1 MAGSMPSQAADAAV
15 QPDGDDK
22 NGAVD
27 RPPVG
32 VPTHPEAG
40 RIGQILVEDGLLSME
55 QLAKALRIQSR
66 LEDRKPIGMLVV
78 ELGWVTR
85 PRLELALRRHR
96 HGLSVEGILVERGV
110 IRAGQLAAAMEAL
123 KDHPNKGPGRHLVEI
138 GAISERAYLEAYCEK
153 HDLNFID
160 VDVSLVDRQLLDK
173 VNLRYLTRHRIVPL
187 TIQDGKLNVVL
198 EQLGHESVLTEL
210 QRLYGVPVAIWIGE
224 STKISAALEALA
236 EEPLEGRV
244 TRRRSIQYRRFVEAS
259 ENNRG
264 ASEIVDSILTRAV
277 REGASDIHVEPD
289 HARLRVRFRIDGQLV
304 RISEYPGSF
313 APSVISRIKVLAD
326 ADIAERRTHQDGR
339 IFLQCDGEDIDI
351 RASFYVTVFGE
362 NAVLRVLRKANV
374 LVGLEEMGFSGA
386 TLKTYLQDVL
396 EPSSGALLVTGPTG
410 SGKTTTLYASLQRL
424 VDDTKK
430 VITCEDPVEYLIDGV
445 TQCSVADR
453 PGMSFLDSLKAIVR
467 QDPDIILVGEIRDS
481 ESADVAIHCAL
492 TGHKVLTTFH
502 TEDSVGALVRL
513 LQMNI
518 EPFLI
523 ASTVTAVLAQ
533 RLLRRQCPHCRLE
546 YAPTASEVR
555 ALSLSRDEL
564 MNYTLTRGRGCR
576 NCHYTGYRGRIGVY
590 ELLVL
595 NDPLRDALLQK
606 RSAHDI
612 RRIAQ
617 EVPGFVSLQ
626 EDGVAKALRG
636 DTTLAEVAANCPR
649 RPLVRPF
656 RQLLEMYS

>member
-1 MAGSMPSQAADAAV
+1 MPSVAANPAAQPQAGVDDSATARAGAA
-15 QPDGDDK
+15 
-22 NGAVD
+22 
-27 RPPVG
+27 
-32 VPTHPEAG
+32 THPEAG

-55 QLAKALRIQSR
+55 QLSKALRIQGR

-85 PRLELALRRHR
+85 PRLEMALRRHR

-110 IRAGQLAAAMEAL
+110 IRSGQLAAAMEAL
-123 KDHPNKGPGRHLVEI
+123 KEHPNKSPGRHLVEI

-153 HDLNFID
+153 HDLSFID
-160 VDVSLVDRQLLDK
+160 VDVSLIDRQLLDK

-187 TIQDGKLNVVL
+187 SIQDGKLNVVL
-198 EQLGHESVLTEL
+198 EELGRESLLAEL
-210 QRLYGVPVAIWIGE
+210 QRLYGVPTAVWIGE
-224 STKISAALEALA
+224 STKITAAFEALTA
-236 EEPLEGRV
+236 ETVEGKV
-244 TRRRSIQYRRFVEAS
+244 TRRRSIQYQRFVEVS

-264 ASEIVDSILTRAV
+264 ACEIVDTILTRAV
-277 REGASDIHVEPD
+277 REGASDIHLEPD
-289 HARLRVRFRIDGQLV
+289 RARLRVRFRIDGQLV
-304 RISEYPGSF
+304 RISEYPGSY
-313 APSVISRIKVLAD
+313 APSVISRIKVLAE

-339 IFLQCDGEDIDI
+339 IFMQCEGEDIDI

-374 LVGLEEMGFSGA
+374 LVGLEEMGFSAA

-396 EPSSGALLVTGPTG
+396 EPTSGALLVTGPTG

-453 PGMSFLDSLKAIVR
+453 PGMSFLDSLRSIVR

-492 TGHKVLTTFH
+492 TGHKVMTTFH

-513 LQMNI
+513 LQMDI

-523 ASTVTAVLAQ
+523 ASTITAVLGQ
-533 RLLRRQCPHCRLE
+533 RLLRRQCPHCKVE
-546 YAPTASEVR
+546 YAPTPSEIR
-555 ALSLSRDEL
+555 ALSLSREEL
-564 MNYTLTRGRGCR
+564 VSYTLTRGRGCR
-576 NCHYTGYRGRIGVY
+576 DCHYTGHRGRIGVY

-595 NDPLRDALLQK
+595 NDALRDGLLQK

-612 RRIAQ
+612 RRLAQ
-617 EVPGFVSLQ
+617 DVPGFVSLQ
-626 EDGVAKALRG
+626 EDGIAKALRG
-636 DTTLAEVAANCPR
+636 ETTLAEVAANCPR
-649 RPLVRPF
+649 RPVVRPL

>member
-1 MAGSMPSQAADAAV
+1 VA
-15 QPDGDDK
+15 
-22 NGAVD
+22 
-27 RPPVG
+27 
-32 VPTHPEAG
+32 THPEAG

-55 QLAKALRIQSR
+55 QLSKALRIQGR

-96 HGLSVEGILVERGV
+96 HGLSVEGILVERGI

-123 KDHPNKGPGRHLVEI
+123 KDHPNKNPGRHLVEI

-173 VNLRYLTRHRIVPL
+173 VNLRYLTRHRVVPL
-187 TIQDGKLNVVL
+187 TIQDGRLNVVL
-198 EQLGHESVLTEL
+198 EQLGQESVLAEL
-210 QRLYGVPVAIWIGE
+210 QRLYGVPSAIWIGE
-224 STKISAALEALA
+224 STKIIAALEALG
-236 EEPLEGRV
+236 EETVEGRV
-244 TRRRSIQYRRFVEAS
+244 TRRRSIQYRRFVEVS

-264 ASEIVDSILTRAV
+264 ASEIVDAILTRAV

-304 RISEYPGSF
+304 RISEYPGSY

-339 IFLQCDGEDIDI
+339 IFLQCEGEDIDI

-513 LQMNI
+513 LQMDI

-533 RLLRRQCPHCRLE
+533 RLLRRQCPHCRVE
-546 YAPTASEVR
+546 YFPTASEVR

-564 MNYTLTRGRGCR
+564 MHYTLTRGRGCR
-576 NCHYTGYRGRIGVY
+576 DCHYTGYRGRIGVY

-649 RPLVRPF
+649 RPVVRPF

>member
-1 MAGSMPSQAADAAV
+1 MSGLTPSVAANPSVQPQAGGDDSASDRARAGSA
-15 QPDGDDK
+15 
-22 NGAVD
+22 
-27 RPPVG
+27 
-32 VPTHPEAG
+32 THPEAG

-55 QLAKALRIQSR
+55 QLSKALRIQGR
-66 LEDRKPIGMLVV
+66 LEDRKPIGLLVV

-110 IRAGQLAAAMEAL
+110 IRSGQLAAAMEAL
-123 KDHPNKGPGRHLVEI
+123 KEHPGKSPGRHLVEI

-153 HDLNFID
+153 HDLSFID
-160 VDVSLVDRQLLDK
+160 VDVSLIDRQLLDK

-187 TIQDGKLNVVL
+187 SIQDGMLNVVL
-198 EQLGHESVLTEL
+198 EELGRESLLAEL
-210 QRLYGVPVAIWIGE
+210 QRLYGVPTAIWIGE
-224 STKISAALEALA
+224 STKITAAFEALTA
-236 EEPLEGRV
+236 ETLEGKV
-244 TRRRSIQYRRFVEAS
+244 TRRRSIQYQRVVEVS
-259 ENNRG
+259 DNNRG
-264 ASEIVDSILTRAV
+264 ACDIVDTILTRAV

-289 HARLRVRFRIDGQLV
+289 HTRLRVRFRIDGQLV
-304 RISEYPGSF
+304 RISEYPGSY
-313 APSVISRIKVLAD
+313 APAVISRIKVLAD

-339 IFLQCDGEDIDI
+339 IFLQCEGEDIDI

-374 LVGLEEMGFSGA
+374 LVGLEEMGFSAA

-396 EPSSGALLVTGPTG
+396 EPTSGALLVTGPTG

-453 PGMSFLDSLKAIVR
+453 PGMSFLDSLRAIVR

-481 ESADVAIHCAL
+481 ESANVTIHCAL
-492 TGHKVLTTFH
+492 TGHKVMTTFH

-513 LQMNI
+513 LQMDI

-523 ASTVTAVLAQ
+523 ASTITAVLGQ
-533 RLLRRQCPHCRLE
+533 RLLRRQCPHCKVE
-546 YAPTASEVR
+546 YSPTPSEIR
-555 ALSLSRDEL
+555 ALSLSREEL
-564 MNYTLTRGRGCR
+564 VSYTLTRGRGCR
-576 NCHYTGYRGRIGVY
+576 ECHYTGYRGRIGVY

-595 NDPLRDALLQK
+595 NDALRDGLLQK

-612 RRIAQ
+612 RRLAQ
-617 EVPGFVSLQ
+617 DVPGFVSLQ
-626 EDGVAKALRG
+626 EDGIAKALRG
-636 DTTLAEVAANCPR
+636 ETTLAEVAANCPR
-649 RPLVRPF
+649 RPIVRPF